1 MLNAPL
7 IFANSGLF
15 ITLGVIAGI
24 VLTLITAIVLL
35 VLSIFA
41 EN

>member
-1 MLNAPL
+1 MFWL
-7 IFANSGLF
+7 GLV
-15 ITLGVIAGI
+15 TGI

>member
-1 MLNAPL
+1 M
-7 IFANSGLF
+7 FW
-15 ITLGVIAGI
+15 LGVIAGI

>member
-1 MLNAPL
+1 MFWL
-7 IFANSGLF
+7 GLV
-15 ITLGVIAGI
+15 TGI
-24 VLTLITAIVLL
+24 VLTIVAAIALI

>member
-1 MLNAPL
+1 MFW
-7 IFANSGLF
+7 IGLV
-15 ITLGVIAGI
+15 TGI
-24 VLTLITAIVLL
+24 VLTIVAAIALI

>member
-1 MLNAPL
+1 MFW
-7 IFANSGLF
+7 IGLV
-15 ITLGVIAGI
+15 TGI
-24 VLTLITAIVLL
+24 VLTIVAAVALI

>member
-1 MLNAPL
+1 MFW
-7 IFANSGLF
+7 IGLV
-15 ITLGVIAGI
+15 TGI